1 MLNGSDFG
9 SEVGIAEA
17 GMRTVCKNG
26 SSSAISKS
34 VLSLASDFAL
44 AAGFETDPGIRI
56 VCIKGS
62 ASASASGSG
71 SDFFSTLVFN
81 GWRAGV
87 VSIKDSASGSGIGSG
102 TRLASGTGISASVG
116 SA

>member
-1 MLNGSDFG
+1 MANGSDRG
-9 SEVGIAEA
+9 SEAGIADA

-26 SSSAISKS
+26 SSASISKS
-34 VLSLASDFAL
+34 VLSSTASCFGL
-44 AAGFETDPGIRI
+44 VSGFELDPGIRI

-62 ASASASGSG
+62 DSGSG
-71 SDFFSTLVFN
+71 SGTGLFSGVVFN
-81 GWRAGV
+81 GSEAGV
-87 VSIKDSASGSGIGSG
+87 VFRKDSDSGSGSG